1 MWYTKTINETVNELR
16 TNINFGLNE
25 EDVKRRKEKFGKNK
39 LAEPKKESI
48 IIRFIKQFN
57 DFMIITLIIAAIISA
72 IISYI
77 QKTGEYID
85 SIIIIAIVVYNSIM
99 GLLQEYKAEKS
110 IEALKKMAAPVA
122 KVRRNGKTITI
133 PGEDVVIGDILILEA
148 GNFVPAD
155 CRLIK
160 SFNLKIEES
169 SLTGETVPVE
179 KNADIIL
186 KPNIAIGDSINM
198 AFSSTIVTSGHGEG
212 IVTEVGMN
220 TKVGNIARMIATN
233 ESPETPLQRKLR
245 RSW

>member
-1 MWYTKTINETVNELR
+1 M
-16 TNINFGLNE
+16 
-25 EDVKRRKEKFGKNK
+25 
-39 LAEPKKESI
+39 I
-48 IIRFIKQFN
+48 II
-57 DFMIITLIIAAIISA
+57 LIIALIVSA
-72 IISYI
+72 GVSYF
-77 QKTGEYID
+77 QGENDYID
-85 SIIIIAIVVYNSIM
+85 SIIILAIVILNSIM
-99 GLLQEYKAEKS
+99 GVIQEVKAEKA
-110 IEALKKMAAPVA
+110 IEALKQMTPPKA
-122 KVRRNGKTITI
+122 KVIREGKTKDINAKELV
-133 PGEDVVIGDILILEA
+133 PGDMVILEA
-148 GNFVPAD
+148 GNIVPAD